1 MNKDLSKIIEQL
13 VDFLMPEL
21 SPYGV
26 SLYLFLLRG
35 SFIRNNSSTIR
46 IGKRT
51 IADKFVK
58 AARGERSNYA
68 HITKVLKELEKMGCI
83 EVGDV
88 NRDGTLYKIILP
100 ENIRL
105 VAEKLFAGTMP
116 LEEEDYFTDNK
127 KRKELF
133 ERDEWICHYCGEK
146 VTEKNATLDHFIPQV
161 KDGKHTKDNLKT
173 CCLVCNAIKSGKTY
187 EEAAPFLLK
196 SIRERKSKKHK

>member
-1 MNKDLSKIIEQL
+1 MNKDLTKIIEQL

-26 SLYLFLLRG
+26 SLYLFLLRNSIIG
-35 SFIRNNSSTIR
+35 NNSLTVR

-83 EVGDV
+83 KVGDID
-88 NRDGTLYKIILP
+88 REGTLYEIILP
-100 ENIRL
+100 ENIKL
-105 VAEKLFAGTMP
+105 VAEKLSSGVMP
-116 LEEEDYFTDNK
+116 LGEEDYFTDGK
-127 KRKELF
+127 KRRELF
-133 ERDEWICHYCGEK
+133 ERDKWICHYCGEK

-161 KDGKHTKDNLKT
+161 KGGKHTKDNLKT
-173 CCLVCNAIKSGKTY
+173 CCFICNAIKSGKTY

-196 SIRERKSKKHK
+196 SIRGRKKQS